1 MKQLFLLALLL
12 AAPIQAQQTPQ
23 RLSLEEAL
31 RTAEENNPAYR
42 SVQSDVKV
50 ASARERQSLG
60 AFLPTVSAGL
70 SVSGSAARRWVGTDP
85 FGNPLPSERAIEQT
99 TGSGVQGIDLYLPLF
114 ERGRIGEL
122 RAARDEEAA
131 TLAQVRLE
139 AGRLR
144 GEVTRRYQDAL
155 RAERLIE
162 MEARLLTSARERLDA
177 TQRLFRIAAQGRGE
191 LLGAEAEVARQEQ
204 ALQRARGEARKAM
217 LALAEMMGVMDAAEA
232 ELSSE
237 PLAVFDPSGLN
248 ADSLVALA
256 LRTHPRMEEATSAE
270 AAAAH
275 RTAAARGQRWPTV
288 GARAG
293 WSRSTFGSRDD
304 AISVLDPSFRA
315 DRSLSF
321 GLSLSLPIF
330 DQFRTSYSV
339 ALAEASRTRAGEAVR
354 AARLSVEREVRS
366 AFIDLENAH
375 QGLQLAERASELS
388 QERLEMAREQYRVS
402 AIRFTDL
409 QLVADRAAEAE
420 REALQARFSFAN
432 ALASLEE
439 KVGMPVPR

>member
-204 ALQRARGEARKAM
+204 ALQRARRGAQGDAGAGGDDGGDGRGGGRALQRAARRLRSLGAQRGFAGGAGPPHPSPDGRGH
-217 LALAEMMGVMDAAEA
+217 LCGGRRSAPDGGGARSALA
-232 ELSSE
+232 
-237 PLAVFDPSGLN
+237 
-248 ADSLVALA
+248 
-256 LRTHPRMEEATSAE
+256 
-270 AAAAH
+270 
-275 RTAAARGQRWPTV
+275 TV

-304 AISVLDPSFRA
+304 ALSVLDPSFRA